1 VDDDTQKP
9 KTHDVMVANS
19 QVRVFIR
26 GEACTNGMFVSRQPK
41 QWAGTYE
48 NCPYIASGTTDA
60 NGHVFI
66 GVPPTSKDPNTD
78 YVVIAKTP
86 PGWPD
91 NDADDPD
98 AAYSGK
104 QVNNLKTCEVRKV
117 NLRQI
122 RTADGKNL
130 PSHDTEDQGTYL
142 AIVEP
147 DYMNWTSTV
156 AKYPFILVADGE
168 WGVTT
173 TVAPPEGFEAD
184 TNALSTTVVDQTS
197 ALQFTLTD
205 VGSDWT
211 QVNIT
216 QDITHKG
223 KKIKHTSAIKLF
235 NKKKPKNDAA
245 LERVPGLGSGPE
257 AGLRNAPAPVG
268 LFAAAPQADRR
279 ESGLAQILGLFAS
292 AAALLVLRLVP

>member
-1 VDDDTQKP
+1 
-9 KTHDVMVANS
+9 
-19 QVRVFIR
+19 
-26 GEACTNGMFVSRQPK
+26 MFVSRQPK

-104 QVNNLKTCEVRKV
+104 QVNNLKNCEVRKA

-122 RTADGKNL
+122 RTPDGKNL

-173 TVAPPEGFEAD
+173 TLAPPEGFVAD
-184 TNALSTTVVDQTS
+184 ANALSTTVADQTS

-257 AGLRNAPAPVG
+257 AGLRNAPAPIS

-279 ESGLAQILGLFAS
+279 ENGLAQILGLFAS